1 MGFEPTKLTQR
12 VLSAPHLTTLE
23 TKRLWILSTFYNWE
37 KVFKLFIL
45 EIENRKMFRYT
56 SVQTHS
62 EYKNGKRRTKTK
74 SVKVNGKKGYKFV
87 TLRNNSGTK
96 KSKKPLTQKEIAC
109 IRKCQFIPGLFDDC
123 KC

>member
-1 MGFEPTKLTQR
+1 LCGFSPHSIIGRKS
-12 VLSAPHLTTLE
+12 LSCF
-23 TKRLWILSTFYNWE
+23 W
-37 KVFKLFIL
+37 LFIL

-87 TLRNNSGTK
+87 TFRNNSGTK
-96 KSKKPLTQKEIAC
+96 KSKKPLTRKEIAC